1 MESFKTKGNYDFED
15 LVSIIRLLRSEDGCP
30 WDREQTHESIKKNL
44 IEETYEVIEAIN
56 KKDDDLLLEELGD
69 LMMQVVFHSE
79 MAAEKGK
86 FDIHDVSDAVC
97 KKLVLRHPHVF
108 GDVEVNDVED
118 VLSNWDSI
126 KRKTKGHK
134 TTVSAMDSVPRELP
148 ALMRSTKIQK
158 KAKEAG
164 FDWQDITG
172 VLEKLDEET
181 AELKAAISSDD
192 YTLIGEELGDLLFTL
207 TNLSRF
213 TGHDAEEALTESTD
227 KFVKRYAV
235 VEELALKEG
244 INLKKADLSQL
255 NRLWDIAKRQQG

>member
-181 AELKAAISSDD
+181 AELKAAISSED
-192 YTLIGEELGDLLFTL
+192 YTSIGEELGDLLFTL

>member
-181 AELKAAISSDD
+181 AELKAAISSED
-192 YTLIGEELGDLLFTL
+192 YTSIGEELGDLLFTL

-235 VEELALKEG
+235 VEELALTEG

>member
-69 LMMQVVFHSE
+69 LMMQVIFHSE

-181 AELKAAISSDD
+181 AELKAAISSED
-192 YTLIGEELGDLLFTL
+192 YTSIGEELGDLLFTL

>member
-1 MESFKTKGNYDFED
+1 
-15 LVSIIRLLRSEDGCP
+15 
-30 WDREQTHESIKKNL
+30 
-44 IEETYEVIEAIN
+44 
-56 KKDDDLLLEELGD
+56 
-69 LMMQVVFHSE
+69 MMQVVFHSE

-181 AELKAAISSDD
+181 AELKAAISSED
-192 YTLIGEELGDLLFTL
+192 YTSIGEELGDLLFTL

-255 NRLWDIAKRQQG
+255 NRLWDIAKRAARVIYFCWP

>member
-1 MESFKTKGNYDFED
+1 VESFKTKGNYDFED

-181 AELKAAISSDD
+181 AELKAAISSED
-192 YTLIGEELGDLLFTL
+192 YTSIGEELGDLLFTL